1 MNQSP
6 LTVWG
11 AAVAVVLGLLATVAL
26 RRRFPDL
33 WWLVFGWPALWWR
46 IRRTWRDLA
55 VECDLATSR
64 RPDVALVGDVVVR
77 GRALERVYPRLW
89 VGLPRHGRV
98 RVRVRLL
105 PGQTP
110 EDYRVVSEVFE
121 HAWRVHAVRVASPDR
136 GWVDLVAMVVDPLA
150 DPIDPVPGQLPATVA
165 GTPVRSRRDWRAE
178 TWADTAWVREVLRV
192 TVGSREDGLPWV
204 LDLLLVPHWLV
215 VGVTRSGK
223 STFLNALTV
232 WLAPYPVAL
241 VGVDLKG
248 GMSLMPYLPR
258 LSALATEREAAANL
272 LEHLTAVAESRMA
285 ECVAAGVSSVW
296 DLPSGDRPVPVVVIV
311 DEIAELS
318 LPPDRAGEPGSRAL
332 VALTRLAQLGA
343 GLGIHLVIAGQRVGS
358 DLGKGVTLLRS
369 QLAGRVCH
377 RVADEETVKMTL
389 ADKSADAVA
398 AALAISEEEA
408 GVAVTTGV
416 PGGWM
421 RARSALVT
429 MEHARMVTSMWSHMR
444 QDLPG
449 LADAVPVAPGGGE
462 PSW

>member
-1 MNQSP
+1 MSQTP
-6 LTVWG
+6 ETAWG
-11 AAVAVVLGLLATVAL
+11 AAVVVVLGLFAALAL
-26 RRRFPDL
+26 RRRFPRA
-33 WWLVFGWPALWWR
+33 WWLVFGWPVLWWR
-46 IRRTWRDLA
+46 IRFTWRDLA
-55 VECDLATSR
+55 IECDLTASR

-77 GRALERVYPRLW
+77 GRALERIYPRLW

-110 EDYRVVSEVFE
+110 EDYSALTEAFE
-121 HAWRVHAVRVASPDR
+121 HTWRVHGVRVSTPKR
-136 GWVDLVAMVVDPLA
+136 GWVELVLMVHDPLS
-150 DPIDPVPGQLPATVA
+150 DPIAPGNTPAPSAVA
-165 GTPVRSRRDWRAE
+165 GTPVRQRQDWRAD
-178 TWADTAWVREVLRV
+178 TWADTGWIHEVLRV
-192 TVGSREDGLPWV
+192 TVGTREDGLPWV
-204 LDLLLVPHWLV
+204 LNLLLVPHWLV

-232 WLAPYPVAL
+232 WLVPYPVAL

-258 LSALATEREAAANL
+258 LSALATTRAAAADL
-272 LEHLTAVAESRMA
+272 LEYLTSLAETRMA

-296 DLPSGDRPVPVVVIV
+296 DLSADDRPVPVVVLV
-311 DEIAELS
+311 DEIAEVS
-318 LPPDRAGEPGSRAL
+318 LPADRAGEPGSRAL

-343 GLGIHLVIAGQRVGS
+343 GLGIHLVVAGQRVGS

-369 QLAGRVCH
+369 QLPGRVCH

-398 AALAISEEEA
+398 AALAISEEQA
-408 GVAVTTGV
+408 GVAITTGV

-429 MEHARMVTSMWSHMR
+429 PEHARMVASQWAYMR
-444 QDLPG
+444 QELPG
-449 LADAVPVAPGGGE
+449 LADVLEGGGAA
-462 PSW
+462 W